1 MTQKSPNTYVVRW
14 ISTSLDED
22 LDLHSFNKDPPGRR
36 SMQDWFCA
44 QITPLAGGDELPKAH
59 YWCRDKDIC
68 AARRIYKN
76 QTKRGSA
83 EGRSEATIRPSVRSV
98 RALGASS
105 HNSPPHGS
113 WPLYIARASR
123 AATHSSEPWRWL
135 PEAAGTCRKAAPSAP
150 SGRPA
155 KLCLLRRDQ
164 GGVVQSWVARA
175 ERRAQEAVDRIGGV
189 RQHAAGA
196 ADPHPRRRL

>member
-1 MTQKSPNTYVVRW
+1 MWSDGSQHLWTRISIFIALTKTPAADGVCRIGSVLKSPSVC
-14 ISTSLDED
+14 SG
-22 LDLHSFNKDPPGRR
+22 HS
-36 SMQDWFCA
+36 
-44 QITPLAGGDELPKAH
+44 AGGDELPKAH